1 MPNVKSYDVVVAGGG
16 VAGVAAAVAAS
27 RRGAHVALIEKQC
40 LLGGLATSGMIYI
53 YLPLC
58 DGYGHET
65 ASGLA
70 LEMMK
75 RSVEYGPFTT
85 PPGWAGVTEGYSGI
99 VGKRFRCC
107 FSPGGFELSL
117 DKMLE
122 EAGVDVWYDSLVC
135 GVRMERR
142 RVKAVEVENMS
153 GRVAVAGKVFVDASG
168 SCVVARLAGAPVLSA
183 NNSQTIWALDYQQGV
198 KARSGYELGD
208 NLDMHYISSLP
219 PEELPESYDK
229 PNYREPSGKD
239 VSRYALATRR
249 ELREEYLQAY
259 ASGKFDRTTLF
270 ALKLP
275 IMPQFRRIWCLDGQ
289 TTLQPGEYGVR
300 FEDSIGLV
308 ADWRRSGEVWE
319 VPYTSLLP
327 QKIEGVIA
335 AGRCTAAAG
344 DAWEVTRV
352 IPAAAVTGEA
362 AGVAAAL
369 SVKRRVVP
377 SALPVKALQ
386 NALGVNGIPLHLPD
400 VGLAYK

>member
-1 MPNVKSYDVVVAGGG
+1 MKTKRYDVVVVGGG
-16 VAGVAAAVAAS
+16 IGGIAAAVAAA
-27 RRGAHVALIEKQC
+27 RRGCKTALIEK
-40 LLGGLATSGMIYI
+40 LFVPGGLATSGLVYI
-53 YLPLC
+53 YLPIC
-58 DGYGHET
+58 DGYGT
-65 ASGLA
+65 QVSKSLA
-70 LEMMK
+70 EELLY
-75 RSVEYGPFTT
+75 RSFVYGPGTVDERWHERK
-85 PPGWAGVTEGYSGI
+85 GGDGDI
-99 VGKRFRCC
+99 RRFRCV
-107 FSPGGFELSL
+107 FSPAACMLGWEA
-117 DKMLE
+117 MLE

-168 SCVVARLAGAPVLSA
+168 SSVVARLAGAPVLSA

-198 KARSGYELGD
+198 KARRGYELGD

-219 PEELPESYDK
+219 PEELPEGYDK

-249 ELREEYLQAY
+249 ELREEYLQSY
-259 ASGKFDRTTLF
+259 ASGKFDRNTLF
-270 ALKLP
+270 AVKLP
-275 IMPQFRRIWCLDGQ
+275 IMPQFRRIWCFDGQ

-377 SALPVKALQ
+377 SALPVKTLQSAL
-386 NALGVNGIPLHLPD
+386 AVGGIPLHLPD

>member
-1 MPNVKSYDVVVAGGG
+1 MKTKRYDVVVVGGG
-16 VAGVAAAVAAS
+16 IGGIAAAVAAA
-27 RRGAHVALIEKQC
+27 RRGCKTALIEK
-40 LLGGLATSGMIYI
+40 LFVPGGLATSGLVYI
-53 YLPLC
+53 YLPIC
-58 DGYGHET
+58 DGYGT
-65 ASGLA
+65 QVSKSLA
-70 LEMMK
+70 EELLY
-75 RSVEYGPFTT
+75 RSFVYGPGTVDERWRERK
-85 PPGWAGVTEGYSGI
+85 GGDGDI
-99 VGKRFRCC
+99 RRFKCV
-107 FSPGGFELSL
+107 FSPAACMLGWEA
-117 DKMLE
+117 MLE

-142 RVKAVEVENMS
+142 RVTAVEVENMS

-168 SCVVARLAGAPVLSA
+168 SCIVARLAGAPVLSA

-198 KARSGYELGD
+198 KARSGYEIGD

-219 PEELPESYDK
+219 PEGDLPADYDK

-327 QKIEGVIA
+327 QKVEGVIA

-369 SVKRRVVP
+369 SVKRRTLP
-377 SALPVKALQ
+377 SALPVKTLQSAL
-386 NALGVNGIPLHLPD
+386 AVGGIPLHLPD